1 MINKE
6 ILNKY
11 DPQRMYEVYDNW
23 PKIAR
28 DSYEKKIKPLSC
40 DNVNHLVF
48 VGMGGS
54 GTVSDIFYSI
64 LSQTSIR
71 VTVIKGYV
79 LPKNIDKNTLVVIT
93 SMSGD
98 TEEALTALQSSLQYN
113 CMKIAFSAGG
123 LIEKF
128 ANNNK
133 IEHRS
138 LIMYL
143 NPRSSLPSAV
153 YTILNV
159 LGDTL
164 SIDKNDVYDSIRA
177 LEDYSKKI
185 CSDNLT
191 DTNPSLKLAMH
202 LSEICLIYYP
212 HGLQT
217 VATRF
222 KNSIHEN
229 MKKHASIENIIE
241 SCHNQIMAWDDNTN
255 VLPILLRGSDDH
267 VKTIDR
273 WDVIKEL
280 FETRKINY
288 EEFSVSGN
296 NILTKTIS
304 SIYELDYATL
314 YRAVI
319 EEKDPHIIESIQ
331 YIKKLM
337 KKNK

>member
-1 MINKE
+1 MWVIF
-6 ILNKY
+6 IQY
-11 DPQRMYEVYDNW
+11 F
-23 PKIAR
+23 
-28 DSYEKKIKPLSC
+28 
-40 DNVNHLVF
+40 F
-48 VGMGGS
+48 V
-54 GTVSDIFYSI
+54 DHA
-64 LSQTSIR
+64 SIR

-229 MKKHASIENIIE
+229 MKKHASIENIIDL
-241 SCHNQIMAWDDNTN
+241 SCHNQIMAWDDDTN
-255 VLPILLRGSDDH
+255 GIAYFITCIQDIMLNHAGG
-267 VKTIDR
+267 ID
-273 WDVIKEL
+273 
-280 FETRKINY
+280 
-288 EEFSVSGN
+288 
-296 NILTKTIS
+296 
-304 SIYELDYATL
+304 
-314 YRAVI
+314 
-319 EEKDPHIIESIQ
+319 
-331 YIKKLM
+331 
-337 KKNK
+337 

>member
-11 DPQRMYEVYDNW
+11 DPQRMYKVYDNW

-28 DSYEKKIKPLSC
+28 DSYEKKIIPLNC

-64 LSQTSIR
+64 LSQASIR

-241 SCHNQIMAWDDNTN
+241 SCHNQIMAWDDDTN

-288 EEFSVSGN
+288 KNQE
-296 NILTKTIS
+296 TIF
-304 SIYELDYATL
+304 
-314 YRAVI
+314 
-319 EEKDPHIIESIQ
+319 
-331 YIKKLM
+331 
-337 KKNK
+337 

>member
-11 DPQRMYEVYDNW
+11 DPQRMYKVYDNW

-28 DSYEKKIKPLSC
+28 DSYEKKIMPLNC

-64 LSQTSIR
+64 LSQASIR

-241 SCHNQIMAWDDNTN
+241 SCHNQIMAWDDDTN

-273 WDVIKEL
+273 WYSCLEI
-280 FETRKINY
+280 F
-288 EEFSVSGN
+288 
-296 NILTKTIS
+296 
-304 SIYELDYATL
+304 TL
-314 YRAVI
+314 SR
-319 EEKDPHIIESIQ
+319 Q
-331 YIKKLM
+331 
-337 KKNK
+337 NC

>member
-6 ILNKY
+6 ILDKY
-11 DPQRMYEVYDNW
+11 DTQRMYKVYDNW

-28 DSYEKKIKPLSC
+28 DSYERKIMPLSC

-64 LSQTSIR
+64 LSQTSIH

-98 TEEALTALQSSLQYN
+98 TEETLTALKSSLQYN

-138 LIMYL
+138 LIMHL

-177 LEDYSKKI
+177 LEDYSQKI

-191 DTNPSLKLAMH
+191 DKNPSLKLAMH

-255 VLPILLRGSDDH
+255 VLPILLHGSDDH

-280 FETRKINY
+280 FKTRKINY

-319 EEKDPHIIESIQ
+319 EEKDPYIIESIK

-337 KKNK
+337 KNNR